1 MEETVSV
8 LVRVFDRGRNREA
21 VVDVPESAFR
31 TGCWKTIASLMAAVA
46 LELPFTDVE
55 RLAKYGLRPE
65 DKARLQERMRSEPR
79 QIGDQ

>member
-1 MEETVSV
+1 MDDVKV

-21 VVDVPESAFR
+21 VVDVPESAFLTR
-31 TGCWKTIASLMAAVA
+31 CWKTIASLMAAVA

-65 DKARLQERMRSEPR
+65 DKERLQERMRSGDP
-79 QIGDQ
+79 QNGDQ